1 MRKMSVGTNP
11 DPEFSTI
18 NSGRFRSR
26 IDFLKQP
33 NPAKVNKF
41 EDMLAVGSPLTT
53 ERTNT

>member
-1 MRKMSVGTNP
+1 MSCGTNP
-11 DPEFSTI
+11 DPELSM
-18 NSGRFRSR
+18 SSSRFRSR

-33 NPAKVNKF
+33 NPTKVNKF